1 MVEDGADA
9 PHALH
14 VEAAAARELHVG
26 DQRDDHAGDDHRVH
40 AEDEQPEERRSSL
53 APFEERGGEQE
64 EHDGEE
70 DRHAELADAVAPEL
84 AVRDGE
90 EREEAEQEE
99 RERRPGAGLA

>member
-1 MVEDGADA
+1 M
-9 PHALH
+9 
-14 VEAAAARELHVG
+14 
-26 DQRDDHAGDDHRVH
+26 
-40 AEDEQPEERRSSL
+40 RRSSL
-53 APFEERGGEQE
+53 APFEESGGEQE

-99 RERRPGAGLA
+99 RERRPGAGLGERKAISSAGKARISSRVHVSSTMAAASLPTAGT